1 MSKLFAVILNHLSL
15 ATRRGSTIVE
25 YAIILGLV
33 SIVSI
38 GAILAL
44 SQKTD
49 TSLCQSANGLG
60 GGTGKYYEHC
70 EGKGFGESAKKGFD
84 KEGFVDLYLNISEV
98 TPRRVILPVRIF
110 DVKGLDEILT
120 STDRPDSV
128 AACYE
133 VDNSQITCATMRGLN
148 SAFTFPP
155 GVTGVGYEV
164 LPLADEREEM
174 AQPVSITLGSI
185 DNPQNNK
192 TWNIHV
198 YREAVPNIFEPEIAF
213 MDLKLPAGTIGE
225 YSLMEELK
233 GQFDRDDLEFEITPG
248 ADGGEFAICTQ
259 DKQTSESKCG
269 LSQAEMSWASVPT
282 DTHAIGYQLHLPND
296 VREVVSWP
304 LSITLASPFD
314 RENDQITWDITV
326 SRPSSEAPAFHTLN
340 FQDVTFEAGA
350 SGIQYTMLPLDQD
363 YPSDLMVR
371 APQGEEGL
379 AFCYIDGT
387 GDTPKCSHDVSVQ
400 DVAYTVPAGAY
411 AIGYATVLPDDV
423 LPEFTRQIG
432 FEVIS
437 IDYPDF
443 VETVSV
449 SNYRPEF
456 VPVFNPTVTFE
467 DKVFA
472 ESDTGEQQDMVALTG
487 DFNSD
492 LVLVISAPQPGSKV
506 CVQAGSEAVCSGAA
520 DDLEMQLDVPMD
532 APFIGYAVDMGDN
545 EFQAVNKTVTFD
557 LRHSKDPSLYE
568 TYTVN
573 VSRPATEVIFEPDM
587 AKMTIEP
594 VTYGEMATGWQEPQ
608 MTPVSGFFNSDLLLT
623 VTSGSEYT
631 DPCYQATAGSQPV
644 CGVTPAAG
652 GGGAAPAPGAQSY
665 SPMAMSQ
672 SNQASPMQ
680 QAPAKSLR
688 VPLGSYAIGMRPY
701 LSDDIHIE
709 QDLPLDVTLG
719 SAESTAFAAPMS
731 SRATRPAVP
740 VKFDPNLGFRDKVF
754 AAGLFGVQH
763 VMVPIEGEITT
774 GLTMVAP
781 QTTYA
786 LRMCYA
792 ATKGTLPTCSTDA
805 QFGQVEFDVPQG
817 SASVGYRIELPGDIH
832 EDWINQVVFQ
842 VVSSYDA
849 ELNYDVS
856 VNASRES
863 NTAAYMPSTEFGE
876 IVFDPGTS
884 GRQLVIKQITGN
896 VTTQGQMVMPTSGFP
911 ISPCFQK
918 TNVSDPV
925 CSVDSTESARQFAH
939 PEWPDVESGELPP
952 RMYAA
957 GFAVVL
963 PDDIHTDV
971 NWTLTFRLE
980 STYDEALGRDYT
992 VTVRRDAMPV
1002 LWEPDASMKL
1012 PDADFAVKTSGA
1024 QERIIPFE
1032 GNFTTK
1038 TDYVISGTKQPV
1050 HPCYRQ
1056 TTTGKIVCG
1065 DSAAGVG
1072 AQITL
1077 DPDWEF
1083 IGYRVV
1089 LPTDLAEEVDE
1100 TVNVT
1105 LRSAY
1110 DSSLYVGQTF
1120 KIYREPAPV
1129 VFSPTVSFSDHF
1141 FTKAETGWQRVM
1153 EPLTGNMTTDLELY
1167 ATASEN
1173 ILLCAQD
1180 VAGGATR
1187 CTDEASANAEKTLKV
1202 APNAHAIGFAV
1213 RLPDDPY
1220 VADTQTSSFD
1230 LRMLDYPSQRRSF
1243 TVKTDRPKPDVTFST
1258 NMSYLNSSFP
1268 EGMTGWFN
1276 FVRPLSGSFSSDI
1289 ELVALNPGPDMK
1301 LCTQAVSGGEII
1313 CQASDTK
1320 MPVDKSHYA
1329 IGYALEFGDD
1339 VFQKWQRTA
1348 QIELRSKPYPS
1359 VKKSWSP
1366 TITRVERSV
1375 ELPPTNL
1382 FASTQTY
1389 AEGES
1394 GERMIMAA
1402 LNGAAN
1408 SDMSY
1413 EVAATGF
1420 DVRLCIQETA
1430 TSAVSCQGTS
1440 AETTGQ
1446 SYDITPETF
1455 KIGYRI
1461 KLPDNKFDGYDKV
1474 LNLVITSK
1482 SSQSQSRNYRISLK
1496 RAIQQPVM
1504 PAADLFAD
1512 LTYPVKTTGEKT
1524 IMAVLDPAIDTQLSM
1539 VKYSGQTDI
1548 GICYQQSKSGSV
1560 ICQGQGSTA
1569 ALEIVDK
1576 NRSWYAVGYRV
1587 QLPASDWDDV
1597 DKTVNFDLV
1606 SQDVPSSKVTYRPRL
1621 VRPALETI
1629 MPGPDF
1635 FPNQPYAAGTTGK
1648 QLYMAT
1654 LDPATNT
1661 KLSLWKAS
1669 GQTDVELCYKTSA
1682 TGAVTCSGEGFSA
1695 FQINDDN
1702 NNWYAVGYRIYLDDD
1717 TEVEIVRDISL
1728 RIGSLDVP
1736 EDIQA
1741 YSVGV
1746 SRFRMNATMPDRT
1759 FFEDQMLAEGTED
1772 EYEVLEVMGSSV
1784 NIDLVL
1790 HKASGQP
1797 GVALC
1802 YKTSAGAAKQCSGMG
1817 DAGDFD
1823 VAISQSWYSIGYQID
1838 LGNKFYPVDRNV
1850 KLHLTARDGWSNRV
1864 DYNINVK
1871 RPAMEPMLPPASL
1884 FPNEVREEG
1893 DDEEFFVMKAV
1904 PQNVN
1909 TDMVFTKAAN
1919 QPALRICRQQFSTSQ
1934 PYCTAAESA
1943 AAAELLMPES
1953 YYAIGYAYQLPNVF
1967 ATVNDNLSMSITSDE
1982 VDTIPVNYNVNVT
1995 RPARALV
2002 MPAQNLFGN
2011 ESFEEGD
2018 TNNKVVMKVLD
2029 PAINTALKISKSSG
2043 QDNIQVCIRATSG
2056 SNLSCVGYN
2065 SSAATE
2071 LNVPKGT
2078 YEVGYTVQL
2087 PKSVYEEVNGP
2098 VQFSLTSTEA
2108 DNAVVNYAP
2117 VITRPG
2123 KAVVYPAANL
2133 FTDHTFASGELNTQ
2147 TVWKDINP
2155 AFSTSMVFEVLR
2167 EGDYDAKVCFRYANG
2182 YTACSPV
2189 ADYGPESVQGSASAT
2204 EIGFQVNTGKDQ
2216 YSEFS
2221 DNSFIMKM
2229 WSVETPENVMTW
2241 DIALSRP
2248 AEAISMPAQG
2258 LFTNH
2263 TFAADETGY
2272 QTVWKDVT
2280 GVFNTNM
2287 SFKMLRQ
2294 GYNAYTCFQYANGS
2308 SYCSNAAS
2316 SSDQTRSVPASAVK
2330 IGYKVYTGANKYQ
2343 EFIDPSLVM
2352 EIWSDEDPSNV
2363 MRWDIAIDRPSAAI
2377 AMPSQNLFTDHT
2389 FASDEINTQG
2399 VYKDVTGVFNTP
2411 MSFSVKRAGYN
2422 ARVCYWIGTS
2432 GPHCSSWASSSDQV
2446 KTVPTNATQI
2456 GYQVHTGSNEFEE
2469 FVDLSLLLE
2478 IWSNED
2484 PSNKMLWD
2492 IAVNRPA
2499 KSISMPPQ
2507 NLFANHTFK
2516 SDETNNQYVWKDVT
2530 GVFNT
2535 PMTFA
2540 IMPSGY
2546 STMACYM
2553 VGTSGPHCSNSSD
2566 RYSQERTVPANA
2578 TEIGYLVN
2586 TGSDEYASFED
2597 TSLILQIWSNEDTAN
2612 KITWDIA
2619 LDRPASSISMPP
2631 QNLFTDHTFASGETG
2646 GQIVWKSVT
2655 GMFNTPMTFRI
2666 QRENHDVQVCY
2677 KRATGN
2683 PVCSKIPSY
2692 SAETVSVPAN
2702 ADELG
2707 FYVNTGSDKY
2717 QSFADPDLRM
2727 DIWSDSDP
2735 TNVVAWSIAV
2745 DRPKESIQMPA
2756 ANIFTDH
2763 EFQPDQTNLQ
2773 YVWANVEG
2781 QMSTSMTFGKS
2792 SSSAATYLCYKP
2804 ASGDPSCYYNTS
2816 ASSRTIPVSA
2826 VEIGYAINVGSD
2838 EFQSYSG
2845 TVDLYLYSDGDNTV
2859 RRDYRFTVTRPSG
2872 EITAAPADLFGP
2884 HAFNSEETNIQYVWK
2899 DITTPFTTMM
2909 DFGKSSSS
2917 SAEYLCYRSGTNDP
2931 YCRYSTGSSK
2941 ISVPPSAT
2949 EIGYAVPTG
2958 TNKFESFS
2966 DTVDLYIVSQKD
2978 STVRTD
2984 YNFAV
2989 SRARV
2994 EPQAA
2999 PANLF
3004 GDHVFGSSE
3013 TSLQFVWKPIAG
3025 MFNTQMIYEKPSS
3038 SAAEYLC
3045 WRYGDGTDVCRSSSK
3060 GNSYTLDVPATAT
3073 HIAYG
3078 VNTGGATASYSDT
3091 VILSLTSKEDAT
3103 VKTDYNFSVSRPA
3116 P

>member
-1 MSKLFAVILNHLSL
+1 MSKLFAVILNHLLL

-44 SQKTD
+44 SEKTD

-70 EGKGFGESAKKGFD
+70 EGKGYGESAKKGFD
-84 KEGFVDLYLNISEV
+84 KEGFVDLYLNISELA
-98 TPRRVILPVRIF
+98 PRRVILPVRIF

-133 VDNSQITCATMRGLN
+133 IDNSQVTCATMRGLN

-213 MDLKLPAGTIGE
+213 TDLKLPAGTIGE

-233 GQFDRDDLEFEITPG
+233 GKFDRDDLDFEITPG

-411 AIGYATVLPDDV
+411 AIGYATVLPEDV
-423 LPEFTRQIG
+423 LPEFTRQID
-432 FEVIS
+432 FEVMS

-506 CVQAGSEAVCSGAA
+506 CVHAGSEPVCSGAA

-740 VKFDPNLGFRDKVF
+740 VKFDPNLGFRDKIF
-754 AAGLFGVQH
+754 AAGLYGVQH

-805 QFGQVEFDVPQG
+805 QFGQVEFDVPEG

-832 EDWINQVVFQ
+832 EDWNNQVVFQ

-863 NTAAYMPSTEFGE
+863 NTAAYTPSTEFGE

-918 TNVSDPV
+918 TDVSDPV

-957 GFAVVL
+957 GFAVDL

-971 NWTLTFRLE
+971 NWTFTFRLE
-980 STYDEALGRDYT
+980 STYDTALGRDYT

-1056 TTTGKIVCG
+1056 TSTGEIVCG

-1129 VFSPTVSFSDHF
+1129 VFSPTVTFSDHIF
-1141 FTKAETGWQRVM
+1141 SKAETGWQRVM

-1167 ATASEN
+1167 SAASQN

-1180 VAGGATR
+1180 IAGGTTR
-1187 CTDEASANAEKTLKV
+1187 CTDEASANADKTLKV

-1213 RLPDDPY
+1213 KLPDDPY

-1230 LRMLDYPSQRRSF
+1230 LRMLDYPSQKRNFS
-1243 TVKTDRPKPDVTFST
+1243 VKTDRPKPDVTFST
-1258 NMSYLNSSFP
+1258 NMNFGNSNFP

-1276 FVRPLSGSFSSDI
+1276 FVQPLNGSFSSDI
-1289 ELVALNPGPDMK
+1289 ELVALNAGPDMK
-1301 LCTQAVSGGEII
+1301 LCTQAMSGGEII
-1313 CQASDTK
+1313 CQASDAK
-1320 MPVDKSHYA
+1320 MPIDKSHYA

-1339 VFQKWQRTA
+1339 VFQTWQRTA
-1348 QIELRSKPYPS
+1348 QVELRSKPYPS

-1366 TITRVERSV
+1366 TITRAKRSV
-1375 ELPPTNL
+1375 ELPPANL
-1382 FASTQTY
+1382 FASSQNY
-1389 AEGES
+1389 SEGES
-1394 GERMIMAA
+1394 GERMIMAS

-1430 TSAVSCQGTS
+1430 TSSVSCQSTS
-1440 AETTGQ
+1440 AETEGQ
-1446 SYDITPETF
+1446 SYDITPDTF

-1461 KLPDNKFDGYDKV
+1461 KLPDNKFDDYNKV
-1474 LNLVITSK
+1474 LNLVIASK
-1482 SSQSQSRNYRISLK
+1482 SSQGTSRNYPISLT
-1496 RAIQQPVM
+1496 RTVQQPVM
-1504 PAADLFAD
+1504 PATDLFAD
-1512 LTYPVKTTGEKT
+1512 ISYPAQTTGEKT
-1524 IMAVLDPAIDTQLSM
+1524 IMTVLDPAIDTQLSM
-1539 VKYSGQTDI
+1539 VKYAGQADV
-1548 GICYQQSKSGSV
+1548 GVCYQQSKSGAV
-1560 ICQGQGSTA
+1560 ICQGQGSSA
-1569 ALEIVDK
+1569 ALTIVDE

-1587 QLPASDWDDV
+1587 QLPESDWKDV
-1597 DKTVNFDLV
+1597 NTTVNFELV
-1606 SQDVPSSKVTYRPRL
+1606 SEDVPSSKVTYRPGL
-1621 VRPALETI
+1621 VRPALMTI

-1661 KLSLWKAS
+1661 KLSLSKAS
-1669 GQTDVELCYKTSA
+1669 GQTDVELCFKTSA
-1682 TGAVTCSGEGFSA
+1682 NGTVTCSGEGFAS
-1695 FQINDDN
+1695 FQINDDDDR
-1702 NNWYAVGYRIYLDDD
+1702 WHSIGYRIYLDDD

-1728 RIGSLDVP
+1728 SIRSLDVP
-1736 EDIQA
+1736 EDTQS

-1759 FFEDQMLAEGTED
+1759 FFEDQILAEGAED

-1817 DAGDFD
+1817 DAGDFN
-1823 VAISQSWYSIGYQID
+1823 VAISQSWHSIGYQID
-1838 LGNKFYPVDRNV
+1838 LGNKFDSVDQNV

-1864 DYNINVK
+1864 NYDISVK
-1871 RPAMEPMLPPASL
+1871 RPAMVPVLPPASL

-1893 DDEEFFVMKAV
+1893 DDEEFFVMKPV

-1909 TDMVFTKAAN
+1909 TDMLLAKAAG
-1919 QPALRICRQQFSTSQ
+1919 QPNLAICRQHTSSTQ
-1934 PYCTAAESA
+1934 PYCQGGESPST
-1943 AAAELLMPES
+1943 AELLVPEG
-1953 YYAIGYAYQLPNVF
+1953 YYAIGYSYKLPNIF
-1967 ATVNDNLSMSITSDE
+1967 ATVDDTLSMNVVSSE
-1982 VDTIPVNYNVNVT
+1982 ADTTAVNFNVNVT
-1995 RPARALV
+1995 RPSRALV
-2002 MPAQNLFGN
+2002 MPAQDLFGN

-2018 TNNKVVMKVLD
+2018 TTNRLVMKLLD
-2029 PAINTALKISKSSG
+2029 PKINTDLKISKPSG
-2043 QDNIQVCIRATSG
+2043 QDNLQLCIRATSG
-2056 SNLSCVGYN
+2056 SNLSCIGYN
-2065 SSAATE
+2065 SSSAAS
-2071 LNVPKGT
+2071 LDVPKGT

-2087 PKSVYEEVNGP
+2087 PASVYEEVNGS
-2098 VQFSLTSTEA
+2098 VQFSMISTEA
-2108 DNAVVNYAP
+2108 DNAVIDYAP

-2123 KAVVYPAANL
+2123 EAVIYPASDI
-2133 FTDHTFASGELNTQ
+2133 FTDHTFMPDEINIQ
-2147 TVWKDINP
+2147 TVWKDIDP
-2155 AFSTSMVFEVLR
+2155 AFSTNMVFQVLL
-2167 EGDYDAKVCFRYANG
+2167 EGQYNAKVCFRYSNG
-2182 YTACSPV
+2182 YTSCSN
-2189 ADYGPESVQGSASAT
+2189 ASRSSPEDVLGYTTAT
-2204 EIGFQVNTGKDQ
+2204 QIGFQVHTGTDQ

-2221 DNSFIMKM
+2221 DDSFVMKM
-2229 WSVETPENVMTW
+2229 WSTETPENVMTW
-2241 DIALSRP
+2241 DISLSRP
-2248 AEAISMPAQG
+2248 AADIAMPAQDM
-2258 LFTNH
+2258 FTDH
-2263 TFAADETGY
+2263 TFESDEINY

-2280 GVFNTNM
+2280 GLFNTDM
-2287 SFKMLRQ
+2287 TFKMLPQ
-2294 GYNAYTCFQYANGS
+2294 GYNASVCFAYADGR
-2308 SYCSNAAS
+2308 SYCSNSAS
-2316 SSDQTRSVPASAVK
+2316 GSAQMRTVPSSAVK
-2330 IGYKVYTGANKYQ
+2330 IGYKVYTGATKYG
-2343 EFIDPSLVM
+2343 EFSDPNLVM
-2352 EIWSDEDPSNV
+2352 EIWSNKDPSNV
-2363 MRWDIAIDRPSAAI
+2363 MQWDIAIDRPSASI
-2377 AMPSQNLFTDHT
+2377 AMPAQDLFADHT
-2389 FASDEINTQG
+2389 FN
-2399 VYKDVTGVFNTP
+2399 
-2411 MSFSVKRAGYN
+2411 
-2422 ARVCYWIGTS
+2422 
-2432 GPHCSSWASSSDQV
+2432 SDQ
-2446 KTVPTNATQI
+2446 TN
-2456 GYQVHTGSNEFEE
+2456 G
-2469 FVDLSLLLE
+2469 
-2478 IWSNED
+2478 
-2484 PSNKMLWD
+2484 
-2492 IAVNRPA
+2492 
-2499 KSISMPPQ
+2499 
-2507 NLFANHTFK
+2507 
-2516 SDETNNQYVWKDVT
+2516 QYVWKDVT

-2540 IMPSGY
+2540 IKRTGY
-2546 STMACYM
+2546 YSKVCYM
-2553 VGTSGPHCSNSSD
+2553 VGESGPHCSQSADS
-2566 RYSQERTVPANA
+2566 YGKERIVPVTA
-2578 TEIGYLVN
+2578 TEIGYQVN
-2586 TGSDEYASFED
+2586 TGSDEYSSFED
-2597 TSLILQIWSNEDTAN
+2597 SSLVLQMWSEEDAEN
-2612 KITWDIA
+2612 KVTWDIA
-2619 LDRPASSISMPP
+2619 LDRPSSSISMPP
-2631 QNLFTDHTFASGETG
+2631 QNLFTDHTFASDEAGA
-2646 GQIVWKSVT
+2646 QMVWKNVS
-2655 GMFNTPMTFRI
+2655 GMFNTPMTFRV
-2666 QRENHDVQVCY
+2666 QRELHDVQVCY
-2677 KRATGN
+2677 RRAGGN
-2683 PVCSKIPSY
+2683 PVCSGIPNY
-2692 SAETVSVPAN
+2692 SAKIVAVPAN

-2727 DIWSDSDP
+2727 DIWSDRDP
-2735 TNVVAWSIAV
+2735 SNIVAWTIAV
-2745 DRPKESIQMPA
+2745 DRPKASIQMPA
-2756 ANIFTDH
+2756 ADIFTDH
-2763 EFQPDQTNLQ
+2763 EFEPDQTNTQFIWVDIEGQINTNMIFGKPLSSAATFLCMRSSASADRSCYYSTSSSSRDIPSTAVEIGFGVPVGSDEFKSYSGKVDLYLYSKADNSVRQDYSVTVTRQSGDITSAPADLFGPHEFNAEETHLQ
-2773 YVWANVEG
+2773 YIWKDITEPFTTN
-2781 QMSTSMTFGKS
+2781 MDFGKS
-2792 SSSAATYLCYKP
+2792 SSSAA
-2804 ASGDPSCYYNTS
+2804 
-2816 ASSRTIPVSA
+2816 
-2826 VEIGYAINVGSD
+2826 
-2838 EFQSYSG
+2838 
-2845 TVDLYLYSDGDNTV
+2845 
-2859 RRDYRFTVTRPSG
+2859 
-2872 EITAAPADLFGP
+2872 
-2884 HAFNSEETNIQYVWK
+2884 
-2899 DITTPFTTMM
+2899 M
-2909 DFGKSSSS
+2909 
-2917 SAEYLCYRSGTNDP
+2917 YLCYRSGTNDP
-2931 YCRYSTGSSK
+2931 YCRYSTSSLE
-2941 ISVPPSAT
+2941 ITVPSSAT

-2958 TNKFESFS
+2958 SNKFQAFS
-2966 DTVDLYIVSQKD
+2966 GSVDLYILSQKD

-2984 YNFAV
+2984 YNFTV
-2989 SRARV
+2989 SRDRI
-2994 EPQAA
+2994 EPKAA

-3004 GDHVFGSSE
+3004 DDHVFEPSE
-3013 TSLQFVWKPIAG
+3013 TSLQIVWKSISG
-3025 MFNTQMIYEKPSS
+3025 MFNTQMTYEKNRSS
-3038 SAAEYLC
+3038 GVSYLC
-3045 WRYGDGTDVCRSSSK
+3045 YRAENGADICRSSPK
-3060 GNSYTLDVPATAT
+3060 GDSYSIDVPATAT

-3078 VNTGGATASYSDT
+3078 VHTGGATEPYSDT
-3091 VILSLTSKEDAT
+3091 AILSLMSKEDAT
-3103 VKTDYNFSVSRPA
+3103 VKTDYSFSVSRPA